1 MSAPGDDNDMSSDA
15 KSAAPASAE
24 KIGLAA
30 WMSRAATE
38 LDRTRQDFNPDAVH
52 DLRVALRRCMAIA
65 DLHMALDPLEAW
77 GEMRK
82 IARRLFKPLGD
93 LRDVQ
98 VMEEWIGHLAGAQD
112 PAAIR
117 LRTYLGDREVELRKL
132 AAEGVASFN
141 RTNWLKLQ
149 NRLAKRSL
157 SLPLEDEVFQQFAL
171 ERWQAAHDQHRQA
184 LRNRSRV
191 SFHRLR
197 IGLKRFRYT
206 VENFLPHRHEL
217 WGGDL
222 RLLQDVLGE
231 LHDLFVLWRT
241 ALHIGVLADRE
252 LRSRWHERI
261 EEESRARLLAYRSK
275 MVGKESLWPIWRARL
290 PRDRVLQ
297 LAAEA
302 RIRIWASHRDP
313 DFTRTLRVASLALQL
328 FDGLLREGFTP
339 PAGAED
345 IRSALYGAAIM
356 YNVGTKAGGKKGGKS
371 SYKRI
376 RKTRA
381 PLGFPAQLYALAAL
395 TARYRRGTIGRPKAK
410 HLALFSETQKQG
422 LRLIAAILCLADA
435 FVVKDHHP
443 IQRLKISRMADALV
457 IFAAGYRQQAALA
470 RKLAAARHPLEV
482 ACRTPILIRPLP
494 EGQ

>member
-1 MSAPGDDNDMSSDA
+1 MNAPGDDNDMSSDA

-30 WMSRAATE
+30 WMSRVATE

-52 DLRVALRRCMAIA
+52 DLRVALRRCMSIA

-77 GEMRK
+77 VEMRK
-82 IARRLFKPLGD
+82 TARKLFKRLGD

-98 VMEEWIGHLAGAQD
+98 VMTEWIGNLAGEQD
-112 PAAIR
+112 PAGIR
-117 LRTYLGDREVELRKL
+117 LRTYLGDREVELRRR
-132 AAEGVASFN
+132 AAEAVASFN
-141 RTNWLKLQ
+141 RRNWLKLQ
-149 NRLAKRSL
+149 SRLARGSL
-157 SLPLEDEVFQQFAL
+157 SLPLEDQVSQQFAL
-171 ERWQAAHDQHRQA
+171 ERWQEAHDLHRQA

-206 VENFLPHRHEL
+206 VENFLPQRHEL

-222 RLLQDVLGE
+222 KLLQDVLGE
-231 LHDLFVLWRT
+231 VHDLFVLWRT
-241 ALHIGVLADRE
+241 ALKIGVLADRE
-252 LRSRWHERI
+252 LRFRWHERI
-261 EEESRARLLAYRSK
+261 EDESRTRLLAYRSK
-275 MVGKESLWPIWRARL
+275 TIGKASLWSVWRARL
-290 PRDRVLQ
+290 PRDRELQ

-302 RIRIWASHRDP
+302 RIRIWASHRDA
-313 DFTRTLRVASLALQL
+313 DFARTLMTAGLALQL
-328 FDGLLREGFTP
+328 FDGLRREGFIAPT
-339 PAGAED
+339 GAED
-345 IRSALYGAAIM
+345 LRSALYGAAIM
-356 YNVGTKAGGKKGGKS
+356 YKVGAKAGGKKAGKS

-376 RKTRA
+376 RKIKA

-395 TARYRRGTIGRPKAK
+395 AARYRRGTIRRSEGK
-410 HLALFSETQKQG
+410 HLVLLSETQKRG

-435 FVVKDHHP
+435 FVVKDDHA
-443 IQRLKISRMADALV
+443 IQQLKVSRMADALV
-457 IFAAGYRQQAALA
+457 ISAAGYREEAALA

-482 ACRTPILIRPLP
+482 ACRAPILIRSLP